1 MGIASTPSSVDTAE
15 KPPGISLN
23 KFLSRLIWLCVMP
36 LLLLAAY
43 LSMSHVWSI
52 QAEQDLD
59 AKNLATHFA
68 STLDNDLSAR
78 INGLKMVALSTMVDT
93 PSGRNNAWNEAQRF
107 QQVFGSHVVL
117 AGLDMQMLWNTRVPV
132 NTKLP
137 KLPRPKGHS
146 AVMMALE
153 TGKPAVGDTF
163 IGPIAKQPLIAIA
176 VPIVREEKSVFIL
189 LTTIEVT
196 QFQKRLEQTTL
207 PAGWSMKVIDGK
219 GDTIAQLMQL
229 QPDAAND
236 IDSPARFVAH
246 SSTSPWSVQVEIP
259 QKIHRLPLLA
269 AGATL
274 LAALLG
280 ATLISLMG
288 GKLASKRLS
297 KSVAS
302 LVPTSDSESSTL
314 RIHEIDTVRKLLEQ
328 SANTREAALGALH
341 QLNIDLSAILQAIP
355 DLLFDVDQNGTY
367 HGIWAQNPALLA
379 QQREILLG
387 HTVNEMLPAHAAD
400 TVMLALQE
408 ASKQGGSFGKIIHL
422 DLADG
427 TRWFELSVSI
437 RSRGVEGE
445 SRFIFLS
452 RDVTERKHIELALQH
467 SEEKL
472 RAIADNV
479 NSVLFLKDLAGRYL
493 YINRQYEKLFH
504 VSNSEIQGKTD
515 SDIFPAEMAAV
526 LVKNDQQ
533 VIESAQ
539 TLEIEEQVQHDDCVH
554 TYISTK
560 IPIRD
565 ANGKIYAVCGV
576 ATDITERKQTETAL
590 RIAAT
595 AFESLEGM
603 MVTDANSVILRV
615 NKAYTDIT
623 GYTAEETIGQTPKML
638 QSGRHDAAFY
648 RSMWETVNRT
658 GGWQGEVWDRRK
670 NGEEYQKWLNISAVK
685 DEKGCVTHYV
695 GTHYDITERK
705 TAEEKIKELAFFDP
719 LTHLPNRT
727 LLQDRLKQAMTAS
740 NRNSNFGAVLF
751 IDLDDF
757 KTLNDTLGH
766 DKGDLLLQEVAQRL
780 TACVR
785 EGDTVARLG
794 GDEFVVV
801 LGNLNADLQEAAT
814 QTEVIGKKIL
824 AAINQKY
831 QLDHV
836 DHRNTA
842 SVGATLFSGDDT
854 AIDELLKQADL
865 AMYKSKNS
873 GRNTIRFFDPAMQN
887 VVMKRAALEKDLHE
901 GIQENQFSLYYQAQI
916 VSGQL
921 TGSEVLL
928 RWKHPLRGMVS
939 PADFIPLAEEI
950 GVILPL
956 GLWVLE
962 TACTQLALW
971 ASNPKMAHLTIAV
984 NVSPLQFRQ
993 NDFVDQVITVI
1004 NRTGANPHRL
1014 KLELTEGLLVDN
1026 VQNIIEK
1033 MVALKTQGVGFS
1045 LDDFGTG
1052 YSSLAYLKQLPLD
1065 QLKIDQSFVR
1075 DVLTDPNDAAIAKTI
1090 VALAQSLGLG
1100 VIAEG
1105 VETAA
1110 QRDFLASSGCD
1121 AYQGY
1126 FFSRPLPLEGFEE
1139 FAALQ

>member
-1 MGIASTPSSVDTAE
+1 
-15 KPPGISLN
+15 L
-23 KFLSRLIWLCVMP
+23 
-36 LLLLAAY
+36 
-43 LSMSHVWSI
+43 
-52 QAEQDLD
+52 
-59 AKNLATHFA
+59 
-68 STLDNDLSAR
+68 
-78 INGLKMVALSTMVDT
+78 
-93 PSGRNNAWNEAQRF
+93 
-107 QQVFGSHVVL
+107 
-117 AGLDMQMLWNTRVPV
+117 
-132 NTKLP
+132 
-137 KLPRPKGHS
+137 
-146 AVMMALE
+146 
-153 TGKPAVGDTF
+153 
-163 IGPIAKQPLIAIA
+163 
-176 VPIVREEKSVFIL
+176 VR
-189 LTTIEVT
+189 
-196 QFQKRLEQTTL
+196 
-207 PAGWSMKVIDGK
+207 
-219 GDTIAQLMQL
+219 
-229 QPDAAND
+229 
-236 IDSPARFVAH
+236 
-246 SSTSPWSVQVEIP
+246 
-259 QKIHRLPLLA
+259 
-269 AGATL
+269 
-274 LAALLG
+274 
-280 ATLISLMG
+280 
-288 GKLASKRLS
+288 
-297 KSVAS
+297 
-302 LVPTSDSESSTL
+302 
-314 RIHEIDTVRKLLEQ
+314 
-328 SANTREAALGALH
+328 
-341 QLNIDLSAILQAIP
+341 
-355 DLLFDVDQNGTY
+355 
-367 HGIWAQNPALLA
+367 
-379 QQREILLG
+379 
-387 HTVNEMLPAHAAD
+387 
-400 TVMLALQE
+400 
-408 ASKQGGSFGKIIHL
+408 
-422 DLADG
+422 
-427 TRWFELSVSI
+427 
-437 RSRGVEGE
+437 
-445 SRFIFLS
+445 
-452 RDVTERKHIELALQH
+452 
-467 SEEKL
+467 
-472 RAIADNV
+472 
-479 NSVLFLKDLAGRYL
+479 
-493 YINRQYEKLFH
+493 
-504 VSNSEIQGKTD
+504 
-515 SDIFPAEMAAV
+515 
-526 LVKNDQQ
+526 NDQQ

-539 TLEIEEQVQHDDCVH
+539 LLEIEEQVQHDDGIH
-554 TYISTK
+554 TYVSTK

-565 ANGKIYAVCGV
+565 ASGEIYAVCGV
-576 ATDITERKQTETAL
+576 ATDITERKQSESDL

-603 MVTDANSVILRV
+603 MVTDAHSVILRV

-623 GYTAEETIGQTPKML
+623 GYTAEEAIGQTPKML
-638 QSGRHDAAFY
+638 QSGRHDADFY
-648 RSMWETVNRT
+648 RSMWESVNRT

-685 DEKGCVTHYV
+685 DEKGVVTHYV

-801 LGNLNADLQEAAT
+801 LGNLNANLQEAAT

-824 AAINQKY
+824 TAINQKY
-831 QLDHV
+831 QLGHV

-873 GRNTIRFFDPAMQN
+873 GRNTIRFFDPAMQS

-916 VSGQL
+916 VGGQL

-971 ASNPKMAHLTIAV
+971 ASHPKMAHLTIAV

-993 NDFVDQVITVI
+993 NDFVDQVLTVI
-1004 NRTGANPHRL
+1004 NSTGANPHRL

-1026 VQNIIEK
+1026 VQNVIEK

-1110 QRDFLASSGCD
+1110 QRDFLASSGCN